1 MIDFLKNLFV
11 LYIDMGYYMVIG
23 LTLVGILHVY
33 VNKKWVSKHL
43 GNHSF
48 GSVIKASLFGVP
60 LPLCSCGVVPTAVYF
75 KKNGA
80 STGAVVS
87 FLISTPQ
94 TGVDSIIATY
104 GLMGPVL
111 AIFRP
116 FAAFI
121 SGIVGGGIVNLF
133 ARNKDQVVL
142 TSRVPDGL
150 TKSAEEGFIKNSAA
164 PLDSP
169 IDASLDNTP
178 EIDCG
183 CSNHGCEQGCE
194 DDISEMKN
202 DSFSTKLRK
211 MFSYAFGEFLDDI
224 VIHFI
229 VGLIVAALITTLIPD
244 QFFSDL
250 GVNSGI
256 IAMLIMIVIGLPMYI
271 CSTSSIPIAI
281 ALILKGFSPGAAFVF
296 LFVGPVTNAASLA
309 LIGKA
314 LGKKITIIYIVTVSA
329 LSIAFGYLLDFL
341 LNTFDLSLDL
351 SHYLEGPEAYGLH
364 MYVVSGIFFLIILYT
379 LFKRLYKKDAHA
391 GHNHK

>member
-1 MIDFLKNLFV
+1 MLDFLHNLFI
-11 LYIDMGYYMVIG
+11 LYLDMGYYMVIG

-48 GSVIKASLFGVP
+48 GSVVKASLFGVP

-104 GLMGPVL
+104 GLMGPVM

-116 FAAFI
+116 LAAFV
-121 SGIVGGGIVNLF
+121 SGVVGGGIVNSF
-133 ARNKDQVVL
+133 ASSMD
-142 TSRVPDGL
+142 TP
-150 TKSAEEGFIKNSAA
+150 T
-164 PLDSP
+164 DSP
-169 IDASLDNTP
+169 ITEDIP
-178 EIDCG
+178 ESDCSCNSTSCG
-183 CSNHGCEQGCE
+183 QGCE
-194 DDISEMKN
+194 YDIQEMKN
-202 DSFSTKLRK
+202 TSFLSKLRE
-211 MFSYAFGEFLDDI
+211 MFNYAFGEFLDDI
-224 VIHFI
+224 VVHFI
-229 VGLIVAALITTLIPD
+229 IGLIVAALITTLIPD

-250 GVNSGI
+250 GLSSGI
-256 IAMLIMIVIGLPMYI
+256 LAMLIMIVIGLPMYI

-296 LFVGPVTNAASLA
+296 LFIGPVTNAASLT

-314 LGKKITIIYIVTVSA
+314 LGKKITVVYILTVSI
-329 LSIAFGYLLDFL
+329 LSIGFGYLLDFI

-351 SHYLEGPEAYGLH
+351 SQYTEGSEGYGIH
-364 MYVVSGIFFLIILYT
+364 VYIVAGVFFLIILYT
-379 LFKRLYKKDAHA
+379 LIKRFRQKHTHA
-391 GHNHK
+391 GHSHE